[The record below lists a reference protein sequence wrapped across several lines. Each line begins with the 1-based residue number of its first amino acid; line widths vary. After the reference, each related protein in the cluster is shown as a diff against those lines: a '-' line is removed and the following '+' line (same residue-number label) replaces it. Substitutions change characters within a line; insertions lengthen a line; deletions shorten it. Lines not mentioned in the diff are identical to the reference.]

1 MNYKVDQEL
10 IDRLTTQIRK
20 MRRDEGSRKLKAAK
34 AFSKKMNKLEAE
46 ALAEIATMVGTAKHK
61 AKGIAEKLYGPD
73 HDRITKLFDAVYETE
88 SQ

>member
-1 MNYKVDQEL
+1 
-10 IDRLTTQIRK
+10 
-20 MRRDEGSRKLKAAK
+20 
-34 AFSKKMNKLEAE
+34 
-46 ALAEIATMVGTAKHK
+46 MVGTAKHK